1 MLIYKNLSNYK
12 CRLSRRQAKRIDEHL
27 RKSAVAEH
35 KKAVRSAIKRK
46 LDAMN
51 EHEDCSNY
59 HSSTTSSKYFF

>member
-1 MLIYKNLSNYK
+1 MLIHNVERYVETY
-12 CRLSRRQAKRIDEHL
+12 SRRQKKRVDERL
-27 RKSAVAEH
+27 RKKAIAER

>member
-1 MLIYKNLSNYK
+1 MSVG
-12 CRLSRRQAKRIDEHL
+12 LSRRQAKRIEENL
-27 RKSAVAEH
+27 RKSAVAKY

-51 EHEDCSNY
+51 EHEDCNNY

>member
-1 MLIYKNLSNYK
+1 MSVG
-12 CRLSRRQAKRIDEHL
+12 LSRRQAKRIDEHL

-46 LDAMN
+46 LDARN

-59 HSSTTSSKYFF
+59 CIISSKYCF

>member
-1 MLIYKNLSNYK
+1 M
-12 CRLSRRQAKRIDEHL
+12 CVGLSRRQAKRIDEHL

-51 EHEDCSNY
+51 EHEYCSNY
-59 HSSTTSSKYFF
+59 YSSTTSSKYFF